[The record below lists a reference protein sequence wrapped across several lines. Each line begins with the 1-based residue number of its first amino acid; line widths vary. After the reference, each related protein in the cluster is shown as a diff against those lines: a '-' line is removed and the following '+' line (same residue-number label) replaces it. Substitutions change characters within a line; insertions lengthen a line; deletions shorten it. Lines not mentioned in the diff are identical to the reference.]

1 MKERV
6 TGWLGPKEAPVVE
19 QEVPREKVANDKEAN
34 ITNDGAHPP
43 SDTDRDSDEIS
54 LDAQAGV
61 QNAQAFAKVWS
72 KQQLILAYITY
83 VPRIP
88 TPFNTKHALTP
99 TPASGSSSSSMPCSR
114 ACPPP

>member
-6 TGWLGPKEAPVVE
+6 TAWLGPKETFAVE
-19 QEVPREKVANDKEAN
+19 QDVPREKVANDKEAN
-34 ITNDGAHPP
+34 ITNDAVHPR
-43 SDTDRDSDEIS
+43 SDTDRESDEIS

-72 KQQLILAYITY
+72 KKQLILAYITY

-88 TPFNTKHALTP
+88 P
-99 TPASGSSSSSMPCSR
+99 
-114 ACPPP
+114 